1 MSRDKEHSGVT
12 GRWFS
17 AKSGT
22 SLGLEID
29 TIAAIATPPGKGGVG
44 IVRLSGPKA
53 EKILRSLCGKTIPPR
68 TASLSKFR
76 DVQGRVLDTGLAL
89 FFPGPNSFTGENVVE
104 LQGHGGPVVMDL
116 LLAACLAV
124 GARMA
129 NPGEFSERA
138 FLNNKLDLVQA
149 EAISDLIN
157 SASENAARAAVKSLS
172 GDFSKRISELA
183 DKIIRL
189 RIYVEASIDFPE
201 EEIDFLSEGQVS
213 LKAGNILEELEEL
226 LASSKQ
232 GVLLKEGIRVVIA
245 GRPNVGKSSLLN
257 RLLGYDR
264 AIVTALAGTTRDA
277 LAEQVTLRGLP
288 VTFVDTAGLRQ
299 TQDIVELEGI
309 NRTRAELER
318 ADWVLLV
325 RDISATHP
333 DLDTEL
339 AELGF
344 PPRYLNDP
352 VDVKSSAPGQNMLIV
367 ANKLDL
373 IDKKARSADNIE
385 ETEHKDINSVNVSA
399 LTGQGL
405 DRLVDT
411 LIKMV
416 GYQEQESGFIARR
429 RHLESLY
436 AVKSALEEG
445 LTQLNTLA
453 AGELFAEDLRR
464 AHQHCGDILGHM
476 TPDELLGEIFSSFCI
491 GK

>member
-1 MSRDKEHSGVT
+1 LSRDNSH
-12 GRWFS
+12 
-17 AKSGT
+17 
-22 SLGLEID
+22 GLEID

-44 IVRLSGPKA
+44 IVRLSGPEA
-53 EKILRSLCGKTIPPR
+53 EKILYTLCGKKTPPR
-68 TASLSKFR
+68 IASLSKFT
-76 DVQGRVLDTGLAL
+76 DPHENVLDTGLAL
-89 FFPGPNSFTGENVVE
+89 FFPGPNSFTGEDVVE

-116 LLAACLAV
+116 LLAACLAL
-124 GARMA
+124 GARLA

-138 FLNNKLDLVQA
+138 YLNNKLDLVQA

-157 SASENAARAAVKSLS
+157 SASESAARAAIKSLS

-183 DKIIRL
+183 EKITRL

-201 EEIDFLSEGQVS
+201 EEIDFLSEGQVNH
-213 LKAGNILEELEEL
+213 KAEKILEELEEL

-277 LAEQVTLRGLP
+277 LAEQVTLKGLP

-309 NRTRAELER
+309 NRTRVELER
-318 ADWVLLV
+318 ADWIVLV
-325 RDISATHP
+325 RDISEI
-333 DLDTEL
+333 DLDLETEL
-339 AELGF
+339 AELG
-344 PPRYLNDP
+344 LAAGN
-352 VDVKSSAPGQNMLIV
+352 NMIV
-367 ANKLDL
+367 VENKLDL
-373 IDKKARSADNIE
+373 IEENALSADMLE
-385 ETEHKDINSVNVSA
+385 EQGMHVKTVGISA

-405 DRLVDT
+405 DMLVNT

-416 GYQEQESGFIARR
+416 GYQDQASGFIARR

-436 AVKSALEEG
+436 AVKSALEDG
-445 LTQLNTLA
+445 LKQLNTLS
-453 AGELFAEDLRR
+453 AGELFAEDLKQ
-464 AHQHCGDILGHM
+464 AHKHCGDILGHM
-476 TPDELLGEIFSSFCI
+476 TSDELLGEIFSSFCI